1 MGLDIPDQASIAL
14 VGAESELRFLWKGFD
29 GDDSF
34 AEHSIEV
41 LQGGETSRHDFGGCA
56 VNGLRKVTRLIGSDQ
71 DGKSEHGF
79 RNPEPIFYSLERRKD
94 EMTLRIE
101 DDKGRTVLVHRLI
114 SPNVRND
121 GAFLAAYDGDRQ

>member
-1 MGLDIPDQASIAL
+1 MDMDIPDQASIVL
-14 VGAESELRFLWKGFD
+14 VDTIAEVKLLWKGFD

-41 LQGGETSRHDFGGCA
+41 LAEGKSSRHDFGGCA
-56 VNGLRKVTRLIGSDQ
+56 VNGLRKVTRLLRSDQ

-79 RNPEPIFYSLERRKD
+79 RNPDPIFYSLERRKD
-94 EMTLRIE
+94 EMTLSIQNDR
-101 DDKGRTVLVHRLI
+101 GRLVVVHRLKNPI
-114 SPNVRND
+114 VRMD